1 MLSYFICVR
10 LCDPM
15 DCSPPVS
22 SVHGILQMRLLEWV
36 AMPSSRGFSW
46 PKDQTC
52 VSWIAGVFFTCWA
65 PWEARYISIGIDI
78 YEEIYYGNWLM
89 WLWRLRKTT
98 VCCLKAGNP
107 GNLVIQFSV
116 QVWRPKIQGSW
127 WYYILVWVWR
137 PKNWKCWCPR
147 AEDECLIS
155 GKESEVPLPLL
166 FCSIKALNRLDDAHL
181 HWGAQSSLLSLP
193 TQMLI
198 SSRNTS

>member
-1 MLSYFICVR
+1 MWMGLFPSVEGLTRTKDWLPLSKREFCQQKDFG
-10 LCDPM
+10 LCI
-15 DCSPPVS
+15 SQGS
-22 SVHGILQMRLLEWV
+22 QE
-36 AMPSSRGFSW
+36 
-46 PKDQTC
+46 DQNKC
-52 VSWIAGVFFTCWA
+52 
-65 PWEARYISIGIDI
+65 DMKL

-116 QVWRPKIQGSW
+116 WVWRPKNQGSW